1 MGTSISN
8 PERAPSGKGV
18 LMRRSV
24 PASVN
29 SEVHTADDVPAVAMY
44 R

>member
-1 MGTSISN
+1 MGTSVSD

-29 SEVHTADDVPAVAMY
+29 SEVHTADDVPAMAMC